1 MQFFNFLSPFRFLLL
16 QAKPLQLI
24 YIPPGSMFLIV
35 AHMQYHTAYSEYTV
49 EVRSDK

>member
-24 YIPPGSMFLIV
+24 YIPPSSMFLIV